1 MSLSLSPRLDLI
13 DFTIPSTFIPQEL
26 RDKYNNIISKKS
38 PAVLTNAMDYLNE
51 SIVGLSLPGIQN
63 LTVVQP
69 QISYNSGMASDGH
82 LVIEPHHENK
92 YMSAE
97 NPLTKMDTQITVSFR
112 HNQGLLN
119 YFLLYETAFHRY
131 CRPQMYDS
139 NDVFT
144 IYLKGEDGKYI
155 SKILLYQPEINSIDG
170 LEFAFSKVERAY
182 DNFNVVF
189 DFNNIDFDFM
199 YQD

>member
-1 MSLSLSPRLDLI
+1 MSLSLSPRFDLI
-13 DFTIPSTFIPQEL
+13 DFRIPMTFIPQEL
-26 RDKYNNIISKKS
+26 RDKYDDIISKKA
-38 PAVLTNAMDYLNE
+38 PAILTNAMDYLNE
-51 SIVGLSLPGIQN
+51 SIVGLSLPGLQN

-69 QISYNSGMASDGH
+69 QISHNSGTAKEGH
-82 LVIEPHHENK
+82 LIIEPHHENK
-92 YMSAE
+92 YLSVE
-97 NPLTKMDTQITVSFR
+97 NPLMKMDSQVTVSFR
-112 HNQGLLN
+112 HNQGLIN

-131 CRPQMYDS
+131 CRPHLYDS

-155 SKILLYQPEINSIDG
+155 SKIMLYQPEINSIDG
-170 LEFAFSKVERAY
+170 LEFMYNKTERGY